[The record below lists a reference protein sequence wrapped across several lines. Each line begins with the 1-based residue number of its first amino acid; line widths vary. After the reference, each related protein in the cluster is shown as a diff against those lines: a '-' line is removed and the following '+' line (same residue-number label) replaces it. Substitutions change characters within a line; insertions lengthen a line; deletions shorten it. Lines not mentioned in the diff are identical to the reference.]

1 MRFRP
6 LTHRFDMKTAAA
18 LCLSILLSSFATA
31 ATLDDDVAHYA
42 QIAADTSASHAK
54 ELDAL
59 AWQGISDPKV
69 FDIIEARLL
78 AGLTPGAAAG
88 SNDEIEARVRALG
101 FSGQPKYVPT
111 LNKFLDDRHFSRP
124 AKMAI
129 EDISSYQKWNPVI
142 SNRATFDAKYSD
154 EVNRILNMLHA
165 DDFMLKRVGAKRV
178 YFENKDQVLLDTLE
192 SQIRASYLTV
202 DSKNDDAVAWM
213 IKALGSTKQVKYQA
227 LYEEVA
233 SKSTNRVVSAHSKK
247 ALALLGK

>member
-1 MRFRP
+1 
-6 LTHRFDMKTAAA
+6 MKKAAA
-18 LCLSILLSSFATA
+18 LCLSIFLSSFAAA

-69 FDIIEARLL
+69 FDVIEARLL
-78 AGLTPGAAAG
+78 ASLVPGAAG
-88 SNDEIEARVRALG
+88 SNEETEARVRALG

-111 LNKFLDDRHFSRP
+111 LNKFLDDRHFGRP

-213 IKALGSTKQVKYQA
+213 IKALGSTKLPKYQA
-227 LYEEVA
+227 LYEEVL
-233 SKSTNRVVSAHSKK
+233 SKSNNRVVSAHSKK